1 MNRIQRILGIV
12 LIIIISM
19 AQVGGVFAAPAS
31 QEAPPIRGAV
41 QSITL
46 ETDPTTGVIT
56 IIVAVMEVDQVVQNV
71 RLSQETAIQLG
82 LVLLGEDGNPVI
94 NQRALG
100 QAAAI
105 DAATVIPE
113 QEEHQHPIANAL
125 ATFFSNVEGID
136 YEMIMSAHRDGLGFG
151 VIARTLWLTSEVG
164 GDSQFFQDLL
174 YAKKHNDYSAF
185 SDLTE
190 DGTPPRNW
198 GQLRTLL
205 LEKKNLGPMMPHHN
219 NNGNQGNP
227 GNGNG
232 NSQEQDKNKN
242 KNDNGQ
248 GNGNNGHGNSNG
260 NGNGHNN

>member
-1 MNRIQRILGIV
+1 M
-12 LIIIISM
+12 ISM

-31 QEAPPIRGAV
+31 QEAPPIRGTV

-46 ETDPTTGVIT
+46 ESDSTTGVIT
-56 IIVAVMEVDQVVQNV
+56 VILAVMDADQVVRKV

-82 LVLLGEDGNPVI
+82 LVLLDGDGNPLI

-100 QAAAI
+100 KAAQIDPAVAI
-105 DAATVIPE
+105 TD

-125 ATFFSNVEGID
+125 ATFFSDIEGID
-136 YEMIMSAHRDGLGFG
+136 YEMIMSVHRAGVGFG
-151 VIARTLWLTSEVG
+151 VIAQTLWLTSELG
-164 GDSQFFQDLL
+164 GDAQLFRDLL

-185 SDLTE
+185 SGLTM

-198 GQLRTLL
+198 GQLRKIL
-205 LEKKNLGPMMPHHN
+205 LEKKNLGAVRPNHN

-232 NSQEQDKNKN
+232 NSQEKDKNK
-242 KNDNGQ
+242 DNNNNGGGHGN
-248 GNGNNGHGNSNG
+248 GNGNNGNGNGNGNSNG
-260 NGNGHNN
+260 NGHNH